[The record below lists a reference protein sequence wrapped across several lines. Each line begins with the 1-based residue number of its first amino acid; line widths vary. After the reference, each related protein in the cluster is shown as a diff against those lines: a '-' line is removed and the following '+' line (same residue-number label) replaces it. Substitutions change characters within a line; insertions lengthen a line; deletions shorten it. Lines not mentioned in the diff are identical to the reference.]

1 MKKLLHCHLLKK
13 DIEHLIIN
21 LFKEIDMELIKEI
34 FDRDDIEWML
44 EEIKD
49 GVEDKVSE
57 LFKGLFKKG
66 E

>member
-1 MKKLLHCHLLKK
+1 
-13 DIEHLIIN
+13 
-21 LFKEIDMELIKEI
+21 MELIKEI